1 MSVATGRSGA
11 ARGAGRAMPQGMRL
25 SPSAVRAFRRSV
37 YRHYARHG
45 RKFPWRSA
53 PDPYRVLVSEI
64 MLQQTH
70 ADRVAEK
77 FPAFI
82 ISFPD
87 FASLALAPL
96 RRVLAAWRGLGYNRR
111 ALALKRIAARVVAEC
126 GGALPRSPE
135 ELRALP
141 GIGKATASSI
151 AAFAFGAPAVF
162 VETNIRAAF
171 IHGFFPGRR
180 TVDDREILPLVQQT
194 LDARDP
200 QRWYNALMDYGAMI
214 KARHGNPA
222 RRSAHHRGQP
232 AFAGSDRQL
241 RGRALRALLAGG
253 TADAGALAARLGED
267 AVRMERIL
275 AGLRRDGLVERRRG
289 GFSIA

>member
-1 MSVATGRSGA
+1 
-11 ARGAGRAMPQGMRL
+11 
-25 SPSAVRAFRRSV
+25 
-37 YRHYARHG
+37 
-45 RKFPWRSA
+45 
-53 PDPYRVLVSEI
+53 
-64 MLQQTH
+64 MLQQTQ

-82 ISFPD
+82 ASFPD
-87 FASLALAPL
+87 FVSLARAPL
-96 RRVLAAWRGLGYNRR
+96 RRVLAVWRGLGYNRR
-111 ALALKRIAARVVAEC
+111 ALALKRIAARVVAES
-126 GGALPRSPE
+126 GGVLPRSPG

-151 AAFAFGAPAVF
+151 AAFAFGVPAAF

-171 IHGFFPGRR
+171 IHRFFPGRR
-180 TVDDREILPLVQQT
+180 AVDDREILPLVQQT

-200 QRWYNALMDYGAMI
+200 RGWYNALMDYGAMI

-222 RRSAHHRGQP
+222 RRSVHHRGQP
-232 AFAGSDRQL
+232 AFAGSDRHL

-253 TADAGALAARLGED
+253 AAGSGALAVRLGED

-275 AGLRRDGLVERRRG
+275 AGLQRDGLLKKGRG